1 MMAFVS
7 LIGHQSKKIAFDLGL
22 TSVVDGDLGTV
33 FSWYDNEAGYTATL
47 AQIPALRERL
57 RQP

>member
-22 TSVVDGDLGTV
+22 TSVGRRSKDLLHET
-33 FSWYDNEAGYTATL
+33 NL
-47 AQIPALRERL
+47 Q
-57 RQP
+57 